1 LIEESPS
8 PAITADQRAMV
19 CEAAARAAA
28 RIGYVGAGT
37 MEMLYDH
44 GTLRFMEMNCR
55 LQVEHT
61 VSEMRT
67 GVDLVQAQLAVAAGG
82 AVPWKQAELVP
93 SGHVIECRINAED
106 PSNNFA
112 PAPGTITAWQP
123 PSGDGIRVDTHVEAG
138 YVVPPF
144 YDSLLAK
151 LIVKAAD
158 RDAAIAKMLAA
169 LAAFKVEGVPTTIA
183 MHRQIL
189 ASEAFRTGHYDT
201 RSIPGWP

>member
-1 LIEESPS
+1 
-8 PAITADQRAMV
+8 
-19 CEAAARAAA
+19 
-28 RIGYVGAGT
+28 
-37 MEMLYDH
+37 MLYDH

-82 AVPWKQAELVP
+82 AVPWKQSDLVP

-123 PSGDGIRVDTHVEAG
+123 PSGDWIRVDTHVEAG

-169 LAAFKVEGVPTTIA
+169 LAAFRVEGVPTTIA